1 MGVELGVTELSHESP
16 GPAGRLGASH
26 HRTNVLVLA
35 MKQDRLE
42 GRLSGVNA
50 PIRQV
55 VVSVLRTGLLVGLA
69 MLLILGLLPAV
80 LAAETGGP

>member
-1 MGVELGVTELSHESP
+1 
-16 GPAGRLGASH
+16 
-26 HRTNVLVLA
+26 LA
-35 MKQDRLE
+35 TKQDRLE
-42 GRLSGVNA
+42 RRLSGVHA

-80 LAAETGGP
+80 LAAEAGGP